1 MIETVISKIDQLV
14 KEIYTVDQNKVNV
27 YYLEFIDA
35 IGAFL
40 QDMMNKGYTVDL
52 REDLEKIQR
61 GMEIK
66 DYIYVSD
73 IIKYDLRKDFEEL
86 KKSMS

>member
-40 QDMMNKGYTVDL
+40 QDMMDKGYTVDL

-73 IIKYDLRKDFEEL
+73 IIKYELRKDFEEL